1 MFIGIGNPIP
11 SLSNLPGSSRPGG
24 GGGGDFVYTAINNSY
39 SMLFDVASG
48 TTVNAGG
55 ADGSGIDLQWNK
67 AFSSCAWVKIASGTT
82 GNICGKMDPATSN
95 GKGWKLAYTSSSPST
110 DKRLQ
115 VQISRTQAGP
125 VALRNALYVTTTAN
139 EIPFDTWA
147 HVGFTYDGS
156 QLASGIKLYVNG
168 VEITN
173 ITDNS
178 LSPPL
183 TADIVNT
190 VDVGVGGLNGTSTTS
205 SFNGYMD
212 ESAFW
217 NEIVLSDKTFEAIY
231 NATANNPG
239 KVADL
244 SETPEGVPTAW
255 YRMGD

>member
-1 MFIGIGNPIP
+1 MFIGVGLPIP
-11 SLSNLPGSSRPGG
+11 NLSNLPGSSRPGG

-156 QLASGIKLYVNG
+156 QVAAGIKLYVNG

-190 VDVGVGGLNGTSTTS
+190 VDVGIGGLNGTSTTS

>member
-1 MFIGIGNPIP
+1 MFIGIGTPIP
-11 SLSNLPGSSRPGG
+11 TIANLPGSSRPGG
-24 GGGGDFVYTAINNSY
+24 GGSAFEYTAIDNSY
-39 SMLFDVASG
+39 SMLFDSASG
-48 TTVNAGG
+48 TVVNAGG
-55 ADGSGIDLQWNK
+55 ADGSGIDLQYNK
-67 AFSSCAWVKIASGTT
+67 AFSSCTWVKIASSNT
-82 GNICGKMDPATSN
+82 GHLYGKFDPATSN
-95 GKGWKLAYTSSSPST
+95 GKGWKLSYTSSSPAV
-110 DKRLQ
+110 DKKLQ
-115 VQISRTQAGP
+115 LQISRTQAGP
-125 VALRNALYVTTTAN
+125 VGLRNALYATTTAN

-156 QLASGIKLYVNG
+156 QLAAGIKLYVNG

-190 VDVGVGGLNGTSTTS
+190 VDVGIGGLNGTSASTT
-205 SFNGYMD
+205 FNGYMD

-239 KVADL
+239 MVADL
-244 SETPEGVPTAW
+244 SETPEGAPSAW

>member
-1 MFIGIGNPIP
+1 MFIGVGLPIP
-11 SLSNLPGSSRPGG
+11 RRSNLPGQSGG
-24 GGGGDFVYTAINNSY
+24 SAFEYTAIDNSY
-39 SMLFDVASG
+39 SMLFDSASG
-48 TTVNAGG
+48 TVVNAGG

-82 GNICGKMDPATSN
+82 GNICGKMDPATNN
-95 GKGWKLAYTSSSPST
+95 GKGWKLAYTSSSPTT

-125 VALRNALYVTTTAN
+125 VALRNALYMTTTAN
-139 EIPFDTWA
+139 DIPFDTWT

-156 QLASGIKLYVNG
+156 QVAAGIKLYING

-190 VDVGVGGLNGTSTTS
+190 VDVGIGGLNGTSSTS
-205 SFNGYMD
+205 TFNGYMD

-239 KVADL
+239 MVADL
-244 SETPEGVPTAW
+244 SQTPEGAPSAW

>member
-1 MFIGIGNPIP
+1 MFIGIGTPIP
-11 SLSNLPGSSRPGG
+11 TIANLPGSSRPGG
-24 GGGGDFVYTAINNSY
+24 GGSAFEYTAIDNSY
-39 SMLFDVASG
+39 SMLFDTASG
-48 TTVNAGG
+48 TIVNAGG
-55 ADGSGIDLQWNK
+55 ADGSWIDLQYNK
-67 AFSSCAWVKIASGTT
+67 AFSSCAWVKIASSTT
-82 GNICGKMDPATSN
+82 GNICGKMDPLTSN
-95 GKGWKLAYTSSSPST
+95 GKGWKLAYISSSPTT

-125 VALRNALYVTTTAN
+125 VSLRNALYVTTTAN
-139 EIPFDTWA
+139 DIPFDTWA

-156 QLASGIKLYVNG
+156 QVAAGIKLYVNG
-168 VEITN
+168 IEITS

-178 LSPPL
+178 LNPPL

-190 VDVGVGGLNGTSTTS
+190 VDVGIGGLNGTNSTS

-239 KVADL
+239 MVADL
-244 SETPEGVPTAW
+244 SETPEGIPTAW

>member
-1 MFIGIGNPIP
+1 MFIGIGLPIP
-11 SLSNLPGSSRPGG
+11 EIANLPGSSRPGG
-24 GGGGDFVYTAINNSY
+24 GGGDFEYTAIDNSY
-39 SMLFDVASG
+39 SMEFDSASG
-48 TTVNAGG
+48 TIVNAGG
-55 ADGSGIDLQWNK
+55 ADGSGIDLQYDK

-82 GNICGKMDPATSN
+82 GNICGKFDPLTSN
-95 GKGWKLAYTSSSPST
+95 GKGWKLAYTSSSPTT

-125 VALRNALYVTTTAN
+125 VSSRNALYVTTTAN
-139 EIPFDTWA
+139 DIPFDIWA

-156 QLASGIKLYVNG
+156 QLAAGIKLYVNG
-168 VEITN
+168 IEITN

-178 LSPPL
+178 LNPPL

-190 VDVGVGGLNGTSTTS
+190 VDVGIGGLNGTSATS

-239 KVADL
+239 MVADL
-244 SETPEGVPTAW
+244 SETPEGAPSAW